1 MVRKAFTLIELIIV
15 VFIITLTYAVFI
27 QTFDFS
33 QKSISTSLKT
43 MQGVLESLRSTYGS
57 TITVRCFDN
66 CNECRVW
73 EGDKDRNTTISIFP
87 NGAEVNVYELQGN
100 QVEKITF
107 NDYYFK
113 EFRGEPVCFEYNIYP
128 NGSAD
133 KIIVEYDNNVILLDS
148 YMHPPMEFDSVDSAR
163 LHWMEEKLKTR
174 G

>member
-15 VFIITLTYAVFI
+15 VFIIALTYAVFI

-43 MQGVLESLRSTYGS
+43 MQGALESLRSTNGS

-73 EGDKDRNTTISIFP
+73 EGDEDRNTTISIFP
-87 NGAEVNVYELQGN
+87 NEAEVNVYELQGN

-133 KIIVEYDNNVILLDS
+133 KIIVEYDQNVILLDS